1 MVQKGRICPRRP
13 WGKATEGEFGSHANL
28 TAGSRAPA
36 YKFYV
41 CKTARSVRFPE
52 KFKDKTMKKCENFV
66 YFLDGKPYINLTNR
80 CSNACTFCVRN
91 GKDSYFGNELWLSR
105 EPSEEEILAG
115 LGDPKQYPEVV
126 FCGFGEPTYR
136 LDTLVAVGS
145 EIRKRGGR
153 VRLNTNGQADLING
167 YPTAPKLKTAVDF
180 INVSLNE
187 ASAEKYQAVCRS
199 AFGEKAYDALIAFAV
214 SCKNEG
220 IETCFSVV
228 DCIGKE
234 DVDRCREI
242 ADRAGIPL
250 RVRKFIP
257 PEES

>member
-1 MVQKGRICPRRP
+1 
-13 WGKATEGEFGSHANL
+13 
-28 TAGSRAPA
+28 
-36 YKFYV
+36 
-41 CKTARSVRFPE
+41 
-52 KFKDKTMKKCENFV
+52 MKRTENFV

-105 EPSEEEILAG
+105 EPSAEEILEK
-115 LGDPKQYPEVV
+115 LGDPQGYPEVV

-136 LDTLVAVGS
+136 LDVLVKAG
-145 EIRKRGGR
+145 EAIKKRGGR

-167 YPTAPKLKTAVDF
+167 YPTAPKLKNAVDW

-187 ASAEKYQAVCRS
+187 ASAEKYLEVCRPV
-199 AFGEKAYDALIAFAV
+199 FGEKAYDALIAFAV
-214 SCKNEG
+214 SCKKEG
-220 IETCFSVV
+220 IETWFSVV
-228 DCIGKE
+228 DCIGEE
-234 DVDRCREI
+234 DVNRCREI
-242 ADRAGIPL
+242 ARRAGIPL

>member
-1 MVQKGRICPRRP
+1 M
-13 WGKATEGEFGSHANL
+13 GSA
-28 TAGSRAPA
+28 
-36 YKFYV
+36 
-41 CKTARSVRFPE
+41 E
-52 KFKDKTMKKCENFV
+52 DKTMKKCENFV

-105 EPSEEEILAG
+105 EPSKEEVLAK
-115 LGDPKQYPEVV
+115 LGDPKRYPEVV

-136 LDTLVAVGS
+136 LETLVAVGS
-145 EIRKRGGR
+145 EIKKRGGR

-187 ASAEKYQAVCRS
+187 ASAEKYQTVCRS